1 MNLIKSTG
9 TFGFFT
15 LISRILGYL
24 RDILIAIF
32 LGTGVLADAFF
43 IAFRIPNTFRRLFS
57 EGTFNAAFVPS
68 YASEITKGKKQSNK
82 FANKIFNLLFL
93 SLLFLVL
100 IVQIFMPAFVSII
113 APGFVENVEKME
125 LAISLTRITFPFL
138 FFICLASFFSAILNS
153 HNKFASASAAPI
165 ILNLILIGILLFSKT
180 LGDELVYYLSYGVS
194 FAGFLQLVFLYKFV
208 KKFYALKFYFSFDRT
223 KENNLIDDKVKVF
236 FKKLLPSIFASGVT
250 QINILVGTII
260 ASFQASAVSY
270 LYYADRIYQINLAIA
285 GIAIGVVILPQLSKY
300 IQSKKKSKILLI
312 QNKALELSLFLT
324 LPASA
329 ALLIASEEIIS
340 ALFGYGSFDKVSV
353 LNSGK
358 ALYYFALGLPAFS
371 LIKVF
376 SSFFFA
382 NHNTKVPFYI
392 SLFSV
397 LINIVISISYF
408 NEVGFIIIPIAT
420 TISSWLNAMLLF
432 VFLKNRNL
440 FSFNNIFLVRFIKI
454 IAASL
459 LMAIFFNFLIIYFKY
474 ELAFGQ
480 NIKSFYLILSVTLSL
495 LFYLFVSYWI
505 KAFKVSDIKLKY

>member
-1 MNLIKSTG
+1 MNLLKSTG

-15 LISRILGYL
+15 LLSRILGYL

-68 YASEITKGKKQSNK
+68 YASEIVKGKKQSNK
-82 FANKIFNLLFL
+82 FANNIFNLLFL
-93 SLLFLVL
+93 GLLFLVL

-113 APGFVENVEKME
+113 APGFVENIEKME

-138 FFICLASFFSAILNS
+138 LFVCLASFFSAILNS
-153 HNKFASASAAPI
+153 HNKFAAASAAPI
-165 ILNLILIGILLFSKT
+165 ILNIILIGVLLFSKL
-180 LGDELVYYLSYGVS
+180 LGDNLVFYLSYGVS
-194 FAGFLQLVFLYKFV
+194 FSGFLQLVFLYKFV
-208 KKFYALKFYFSFDRT
+208 RKFYSLKLDFKIKTNS
-223 KENNLIDDKVKVF
+223 KIKVF

-285 GIAIGVVILPQLSKY
+285 GIAIGVVVLPQLSKY
-300 IQSKKKSKILLI
+300 IQTKKKSKIHLI

-340 ALFGYGSFDKVSV
+340 ALFGYGSFDQVSV

-382 NHNTKVPFYI
+382 NHDTKIPFYI

-408 NEVGFIIIPIAT
+408 NEIGFIIIPIAT
-420 TISSWLNAMLLF
+420 TISSWFNAILLF
-432 VFLKNRNL
+432 AFLKNRDL
-440 FSFNNIFLVRFIKI
+440 FSFNKIFLVRFVKI
-454 IAASL
+454 IVASL
-459 LMAIFFNFLIIYFKY
+459 LMAIFFNFLITYFKY
-474 ELAFGQ
+474 ELAFNQ
-480 NIKSFYLILSVTLSL
+480 NIKSFYLILSVILSL

-505 KAFKVSDIKLKY
+505 KAFKTSDIKLKY